1 MEKKVEKG
9 TVLVGDSSDI
19 LETEACLAR
28 LKNENRFL
36 RAQIKKM
43 ESELRLAQEN
53 KEDYHYILKSSN
65 ACFCIIEMIYDEQG
79 NPINWLYLDTNFAFD
94 NQYVQGL
101 KDAKGKY
108 AGDLLPDIDE
118 LIKTY
123 GEVALTGKSMHFFN
137 ESTEFGRWFDI
148 FAFKVGDENSRQ
160 VGVLYYDITDHVNTK
175 QQTRF
180 QAKLLDRVDDAIV
193 SVDQNNCVNYWNAAA
208 EKIFGWPADEAIG
221 RLLPDYLLDYLQGCL
236 LAIPPSHED
245 VSFWYEGMKS
255 CRKDGTDLLVDMNCK
270 IFRDIEGNYNGALAS
285 FRDAGPRIEELNKL
299 QKSEMKAKELVEQLR
314 QRDENK
320 NRFISI
326 LSHELRNPI
335 VSIMLSHSLLDR
347 VGPDDPKAKKAY
359 DIIKRQTGQLARL
372 VDDLLDVTR
381 LNSDKMAL
389 VKEKVDLNDLLERSI
404 EDFKLRFTEREVNLV
419 SGLNPDPIYIW
430 ADPERINQVFSNLL
444 HNAVKFTAKGN
455 STWVQAT
462 KDEANNLVEIRVR
475 DNGIGINPEALD
487 RLFDP
492 FLQADISLE
501 RFAGGLGLG
510 LTIAKGI
517 TDLHGGTLTAFSEGV
532 GKGAEFV
539 VCLPLLQDKQN
550 EQ

>member
-1 MEKKVEKG
+1 MGNKVEKDTG
-9 TVLVGDSSDI
+9 LLGDSSDI
-19 LETEACLAR
+19 LETEACLTS
-28 LKNENRFL
+28 LQKENSLL

-43 ESELRLAQEN
+43 QSELRLTQEN
-53 KEDYHYILKSSN
+53 KEDYHYGLKSSN
-65 ACFCIIEMIYDEQG
+65 ACFCIIEMIFDEQG
-79 NPINWLYLDTNFAFD
+79 NPFDWLYLDTNVAFD
-94 NQYVQGL
+94 NQYVQEL
-101 KDAKGKY
+101 KNAKGKY
-108 AGDLLPDIDE
+108 ARDLLPDIDN

-137 ESTEFGRWFDI
+137 ESTEFGRWYDV
-148 FAFKVGDENSRQ
+148 FAFKIGNQQSRQ

-175 QQTRF
+175 QQTQF
-180 QAKLLDRVDDAIV
+180 QAKLLDRVDDAII

-208 EKIFGWPADEAIG
+208 ENIFGWPAKEAIG
-221 RLLPDYLLDYLQGCL
+221 RLLPDYILDYLNRCL
-236 LAIPPSHED
+236 RAIPPSPD
-245 VSFWYEGMKS
+245 DFSLQYAGMKS
-255 CRKDGTDLLVDMNCK
+255 CRQDGSDLVLDMNCR
-270 IFRDIEGNYNGALAS
+270 ILRDSQGNYLGALAS
-285 FRDAGPRIEELNKL
+285 CRDARPRIEELNKL

-389 VKEKVDLNDLLERSI
+389 VKEKVDLNDLLERAI
-404 EDFKLRFTEREVNLV
+404 EDFKLRFAEKEVNLV
-419 SGLNPDPIYIW
+419 PSLNSEPIYIW

-444 HNAVKFTAKGN
+444 HNAVKFTAKAN
-455 STWVQAT
+455 STWVQVS
-462 KDEANNLVEIRVR
+462 KDAANNLVEISIR
-475 DNGIGINPEALD
+475 DDGIGIDPEALG

-492 FLQADISLE
+492 FLQADISPE

-532 GKGAEFV
+532 GKGAEFIAR
-539 VCLPLLQDKQN
+539 LPLYQEEN